1 MRSKLF
7 LSLALAILGV
17 TSARFGLA
25 QSIYSAHENHLP
37 IAVGFGASNFDLDYG
52 RDNSGTERRMGAI
65 TSWLDWTPPK
75 VPRLLEGLSVEV
87 EGRDI
92 NFGRPSSLPKM
103 RQDTILGGVA
113 YNLPYSHLTH
123 PYIKY
128 LMGMGSIDFPPAGRY
143 SHDTRSVWAPGAGLE
158 VKLFAN
164 VRAHADYEYQFW
176 PHIFGPHALNP
187 NGFTFG
193 TTYDFRIRPA
203 EGRWGYQ

>member
-1 MRSKLF
+1 MRARMSGDLHMRSKLF

-143 SHDTRSVWAPGAGLE
+143 SHDTRSVWAPG
-158 VKLFAN
+158 
-164 VRAHADYEYQFW
+164 RAWRSSFSQTSGRT
-176 PHIFGPHALNP
+176 PTMNTNSGPISSGP
-187 NGFTFG
+187 M
-193 TTYDFRIRPA
+193 R
-203 EGRWGYQ
+203 